1 MSTVRLRRLTADYAR
16 LSEYTKSHPR
26 LKLMQTDGDPPERY
40 HIEYRIRSMRQV
52 DGEMRVVKSHTVEIL
67 LPRNYPRTPP
77 QCRMLTPVFHPNIA
91 PHAIC
96 VGDHWSPGESLESL
110 VCRIGEMLAY
120 QSYNVKSPLNGEA
133 ARWVAE
139 HEDELPLDPVSM
151 IIDETRLAGVVSPAA
166 PVVPS
171 VESSPPAVEAAPPAE
186 TYKIDFS
193 GAGSRAPSRK
203 APASVA
209 ADHEVRSESE
219 RAPDRVPAPQPEA
232 APKRDSAPQQAAAD
246 SAEKPSTLVAQCPA
260 CDRKY
265 RVPLTAAGRKA
276 NCSGC
281 DNVFQIPS
289 LSESN

>member
-1 MSTVRLRRLTADYAR
+1 M
-16 LSEYTKSHPR
+16 
-26 LKLMQTDGDPPERY
+26 
-40 HIEYRIRSMRQV
+40 
-52 DGEMRVVKSHTVEIL
+52 
-67 LPRNYPRTPP
+67 
-77 QCRMLTPVFHPNIA
+77 FHPNIA

-151 IIDETRLAGVVSPAA
+151 IIDETRLAGVVPPAA
-166 PVVPS
+166 PVVRPVEPS
-171 VESSPPAVEAAPPAE
+171 PPVVESAPPLAESAPPAE
-186 TYKIDFS
+186 TYKVNFG
-193 GAGSRAPSRK
+193 GAESSASPSDV
-203 APASVA
+203 PARSA
-209 ADHEVRSESE
+209 ATV
-219 RAPDRVPAPQPEA
+219 APDREPSTERV
-232 APKRDSAPQQAAAD
+232 SAPEQTPSAAE
-246 SAEKPSTLVAQCPA
+246 EKPATLVAQCPA

-289 LSESN
+289 LSEPN

>member
-1 MSTVRLRRLTADYAR
+1 M
-16 LSEYTKSHPR
+16 SHPR
-26 LKLMQTDGDPPERY
+26 LKLLQTDGDPPERY
-40 HIEYRIRSMRQV
+40 HIEYRIHSLRQI
-52 DGEMRVVKSHTVEIL
+52 DGEMRSVKSHTVEIL

-110 VCRIGEMLAY
+110 VGRIGEMLAY

-151 IIDETRLAGVVSPAA
+151 IIDESRLAGTSPPVEPAA
-166 PVVPS
+166 SS
-171 VESSPPAVEAAPPAE
+171 VESSPPAVDSVPTPE
-186 TYKIDFS
+186 TYS
-193 GAGSRAPSRK
+193 VNYSERSSSTPSTGAQARTAT
-203 APASVA
+203 SVA
-209 ADHEVRSESE
+209 PERRAGATSE
-219 RAPDRVPAPQPEA
+219 RAA
-232 APKRDSAPQQAAAD
+232 APQQVSTEVD
-246 SAEKPSTLVAQCPA
+246 GKPATLVAQCPA

-265 RVPLTAAGRKA
+265 RVPLSAAGRKA
-276 NCSGC
+276 NCTEC

-289 LSESN
+289 TSEPN

>member
-40 HIEYRIRSMRQV
+40 HIEYRIRSLRQV
-52 DGEMRVVKSHTVEIL
+52 DGDMRVIKSHTVEIL

-110 VCRIGEMLAY
+110 VGRIGEMLAY

-151 IIDETRLAGVVSPAA
+151 IIDESRLAGVVPPAA
-166 PVVPS
+166 PVASS
-171 VESSPPAVEAAPPAE
+171 VEPSPPVFEPAPPAE
-186 TYKIDFS
+186 TYKVDHS
-193 GAGSRAPSRK
+193 GT
-203 APASVA
+203 ASDARPRDANANSATSV
-209 ADHEVRSESE
+209 
-219 RAPDRVPAPQPEA
+219 APDRE
-232 APKRDSAPQQAAAD
+232 SASQQGQTPQQAPAGVE
-246 SAEKPSTLVAQCPA
+246 EKPATLVAQCPA

-276 NCSGC
+276 NCSEC

>member
-1 MSTVRLRRLTADYAR
+1 MSTVRLRRLTADYTR

-40 HIEYRIRSMRQV
+40 HIEYRIRSLRQV
-52 DGEMRVVKSHTVEIL
+52 DGDMRVVKSHTVEIL

-110 VCRIGEMLAY
+110 VGRIGEMLAY

-151 IIDETRLAGVVSPAA
+151 IIDESRLAGVVPPAA
-166 PVVPS
+166 PVASS
-171 VESSPPAVEAAPPAE
+171 VEPSPPVFEPAPPAE
-186 TYKIDFS
+186 TYKVDYS
-193 GAGSRAPSRK
+193 GTASDARSRDTK
-203 APASVA
+203 ANSATRV
-209 ADHEVRSESE
+209 
-219 RAPDRVPAPQPEA
+219 APDRESTSERGPAPERA
-232 APKRDSAPQQAAAD
+232 ASERSPVPQQAPPDAE
-246 SAEKPSTLVAQCPA
+246 EKPATLVAQCPA

-276 NCSGC
+276 NCSEC

-289 LSESN
+289 MSESN

>member
-26 LKLMQTDGDPPERY
+26 LKLMQTDSDPPERY

-52 DGEMRVVKSHTVEIL
+52 DGEMQVVKSHTVEII

-96 VGDHWSPGESLESL
+96 VGDHWSPGESL

-151 IIDETRLAGVVSPAA
+151 IIDETRLAGVVPPAA
-166 PVVPS
+166 AVPS
-171 VESSPPAVEAAPPAE
+171 VESSPPADESALPAD
-186 TYKIDFS
+186 TCKIDFS
-193 GAGSRAPSRK
+193 GAASRK
-203 APASVA
+203 APAGAATSVA
-209 ADHEVRSESE
+209 SGSEVRSESE
-219 RAPDRVPAPQPEA
+219 RAPDRGPTLQREA
-232 APKRDSAPQQAAAD
+232 APKRETRPQRIPQRSPRHWSLNVPRAIA
-246 SAEKPSTLVAQCPA
+246 STAF
-260 CDRKY
+260 R
-265 RVPLTAAGRKA
+265 
-276 NCSGC
+276 
-281 DNVFQIPS
+281 
-289 LSESN
+289 

>member
-16 LSEYTKSHPR
+16 LKEYTRSHPR
-26 LKLMQTDGDPPERY
+26 LKLIQTDGDPPERY
-40 HIEYRIRSMRQV
+40 HIEYRIRSLRQV
-52 DGEMRVVKSHTVEIL
+52 DGDMRVVKSHTVEIL

-110 VCRIGEMLAY
+110 VTRIGEMLAY

-151 IIDETRLAGVVSPAA
+151 IIDESRLATAPPSAEQAPPPAPIATSQAAEPQDTYAFATTASSAPASESPVTA

-171 VESSPPAVEAAPPAE
+171 PRVHERPQQ
-186 TYKIDFS
+186 T
-193 GAGSRAPSRK
+193 
-203 APASVA
+203 PAS
-209 ADHEVRSESE
+209 E
-219 RAPDRVPAPQPEA
+219 
-232 APKRDSAPQQAAAD
+232 
-246 SAEKPSTLVAQCPA
+246 AEKPATLVAQCPA
-260 CDRKY
+260 CSRKY
-265 RVPLTAAGRKA
+265 RVPVKAAGRKA
-276 NCSGC
+276 NCSEC
-281 DNVFQIPS
+281 ETVFQIPT
-289 LSESN
+289 LSEPI

>member
-40 HIEYRIRSMRQV
+40 HIEYRIRSLRQI
-52 DGEMRVVKSHTVEIL
+52 DGDMRVIKSHTVEIL

-110 VCRIGEMLAY
+110 VSRIGEMLAY

-151 IIDETRLAGVVSPAA
+151 IIDESRLAGVVPPAA
-166 PVVPS
+166 PAASS
-171 VESSPPAVEAAPPAE
+171 VEPSRPVVESAPPAE
-186 TYKIDFS
+186 TYKVDYRGAAS
-193 GAGSRAPSRK
+193 GASPSN
-203 APASVA
+203 AQASSA
-209 ADHEVRSESE
+209 AAAV
-219 RAPDRVPAPQPEA
+219 APDREASPDRGPAPEQTLPA
-232 APKRDSAPQQAAAD
+232 AK
-246 SAEKPSTLVAQCPA
+246 EKPATLVAQCPA

-276 NCSGC
+276 NCSEC

-289 LSESN
+289 LSEPN